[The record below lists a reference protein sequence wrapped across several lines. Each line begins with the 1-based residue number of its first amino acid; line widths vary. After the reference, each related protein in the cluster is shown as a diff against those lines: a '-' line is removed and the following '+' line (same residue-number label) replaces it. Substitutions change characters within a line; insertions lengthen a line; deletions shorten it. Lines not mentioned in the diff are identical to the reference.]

1 MKALKILC
9 IALVAIMLCGPVM
22 GQSNRELKKQIKQA
36 ELQKKLLEVKSNAVI
51 AMPCSEAGKD
61 DMNFF
66 RAMGIG
72 DNIDK
77 ESARVAALLA
87 AKANIR
93 NKMSEFVQGVSSSYA
108 NVYAGS
114 AAGNDV
120 QRKMENKMNAV
131 VEGMLND
138 AIQTCDLMGQSDRG
152 TWEAYIAIEIPKND
166 MKKKM
171 TEVLSKD
178 EKLGIDFNAS
188 QFQKFMDEKME
199 GMLEAK
205 KNAGY

>member
-1 MKALKILC
+1 MKVLKLLGV
-9 IALVAIMLCGPVM
+9 ALVAIMLCGPVV
-22 GQSNRELKKQIKQA
+22 GQTNREIKKQIKQA

-138 AIQTCDLMGQSDRG
+138 ALQTCDLMGQSD
-152 TWEAYIAIEIPKND
+152 
-166 MKKKM
+166 
-171 TEVLSKD
+171 
-178 EKLGIDFNAS
+178 
-188 QFQKFMDEKME
+188 
-199 GMLEAK
+199 
-205 KNAGY
+205 

>member
-1 MKALKILC
+1 MKALKILG
-9 IALVAIMLCGPVM
+9 IALVAIILCGPVM

-51 AMPCSEAGKD
+51 AMPCSEAGND

>member
-1 MKALKILC
+1 MKVVKLLG

-72 DNIDK
+72 DHIDK

-108 NVYAGS
+108 NVYAGA

-138 AIQTCDLMGQSDRG
+138 AMQTCDLMGQSDRG

-178 EKLGIDFNAS
+178 EKLGIDFNEA

>member
-1 MKALKILC
+1 MKSLKILG

>member
-1 MKALKILC
+1 MKALKILG

-66 RAMGIG
+66 RAMGIV

-152 TWEAYIAIEIPKND
+152 TWEAYVAIEIPKND

-178 EKLGIDFNAS
+178 EKLGIDFNEA

>member
-1 MKALKILC
+1 MKVVKLLG

-36 ELQKKLLEVKSNAVI
+36 ELQKKLLEVQSNSVI

-138 AIQTCDLMGQSDRG
+138 AIQTCDLMGKSDRG

-178 EKLGIDFNAS
+178 EKLGIDFNES